1 MLKRLLILALAAAL
15 MPACSNHFELFTE
28 KEDIPVVY
36 GLLSKS
42 EDTQFV
48 RLERAFLDKDQ
59 SARVIAGEPDSVF
72 YSDAV
77 VELVHLP
84 TGDRFEMERI
94 NAADIGL
101 PRDEGDFPTDP
112 NYIYTLD
119 SEVINLTGGDTYGI
133 EVRREGG
140 DNIAYSEALVI
151 GDLRILTP
159 SDPTIQ
165 RLNYQ
170 GSSSQRIRWREANEV
185 EFFNVRLRFNYEERS
200 PATGGEWVQD
210 DLFWVVSN
218 RVRANTVTFA
228 GDEFLQFIGNALVED
243 PTIDRRFRSIDIR
256 LDAVGSEL
264 AAYIDVGLAN
274 LGITSSNEIPLYTNV
289 DGGLGVFSSTNFTE
303 VQGFNLTSTAI
314 DSLLDGR
321 FTEQLNFIR

>member
-1 MLKRLLILALAAAL
+1 MVKRLIILALVAAL
-15 MPACSNHFELFTE
+15 IPGCSNDFELFTDT
-28 KEDIPVVY
+28 EDIPVVY
-36 GLLSKS
+36 GLLTKS
-42 EDTQFV
+42 EDTQYV

-72 YSDAV
+72 YDDAV
-77 VELVHLP
+77 VELVHLA

-112 NYIYTLD
+112 NFLYSID
-119 SEVINLTGGDTYGI
+119 SEVINLIGGDTYGI
-133 EVRREGG
+133 EVSREEGEV
-140 DNIAYSEALVI
+140 IAYSEAEII

-170 GSSSQRIRWREANEV
+170 GSSTQRIRWRETNEA

-200 PATGGEWVQD
+200 PATEGQWVQR
-210 DLFWVVSN
+210 DLSWVVAN
-218 RVRANTVTFA
+218 RVRANTVTLV
-228 GDEFLQFIGNALVED
+228 GDDFLQFIGNSLTED
-243 PTIDRRFRSIDIR
+243 PTIDRRFQSIDLR

-274 LGITSSNEIPLYTNV
+274 LGITSSNEIPLYTNI

-303 VQGFNLTSTAI
+303 VPGFNLSSNAA
-314 DSLLDGR
+314 DSLIEGR

>member
-1 MLKRLLILALAAAL
+1 MVKRLLILALVAVL
-15 MPACSNHFELFTE
+15 VPACSNDFELFTD

-36 GLLSKS
+36 GLLTKS
-42 EDTQFV
+42 EDNQFV

-72 YSDAV
+72 YDDAV

-112 NYIYTLD
+112 NFLYSID
-119 SEVINLTGGDTYGI
+119 SEVINLIGGDTYGI
-133 EVRREGG
+133 EVSREG
-140 DNIAYSEALVI
+140 DDIIAYSEAEII

-170 GSSSQRIRWREANEV
+170 GSSSQRIRWREASEA
-185 EFFNVRLRFNYEERS
+185 EFFNVRIRFNYEERS
-200 PATGGEWVQD
+200 PATEGEWVQN
-210 DLFWVVSN
+210 DLLWVASN
-218 RVRANTVTFA
+218 RVRSNTITLI
-228 GDEFLQFIGNALVED
+228 GDDFLQFIGNSLTED

-264 AAYIDVGLAN
+264 AAYIEVGLAN
-274 LGITSSNEIPLYTNV
+274 LGITSSNEIPLYTNI

-303 VQGFNLTSTAI
+303 VQGFNLTSNAI
-314 DSLLDGR
+314 DSLVEGR